1 MKTNLNPGAAFFGLV
16 ASASLVLASCSPKT
30 SPVSTEAPTSTT
42 IVTRI
47 PTFAPTPTATPLSLP
62 AFSLQP
68 GQFYFSMDGQPGLFY
83 SRNVAVINP
92 TEFWTLMDWSVAGGT
107 RMIRFGLANY
117 IGMGGWPFTSTGEL
131 NEPVIKNWEN
141 VIDAAAAHGLFICPW
156 FSGVGD
162 RVGDSSEWAGNP
174 FNAANG
180 GPVQNPTDIFQEG
193 TTANT
198 LWFDY
203 VTRLVTRWKDRPN
216 ILCWEVLGEANAIKN
231 ITEQQGIAF
240 AEKMARVIHAA
251 DPHQRPITAS
261 LVDEGPSW
269 PNFFASPAIDIIQTH
284 PYPDSRKLDRT
295 LVDFVHRLLARYHKP
310 VLTGE
315 SGFNANPMTSPDWIT
330 ASPRAPIGVEH
341 AIWAGVVSGMMNGR
355 GLFWE
360 DAYGV
365 YFRPLRYVWLNKYA
379 EAELPTFRFTS
390 GVDFTDFKPLNVLYP
405 NGSKVWGASVGND
418 HMVLGWFRDAAS
430 EPPDWNLLPNIS
442 GQTVTIV
449 IPGSAKDW
457 QVDFYNTKTGN
468 ALGGSTLLTR
478 QGDHVTIAMPD
489 FTDDVAFKLFVNTS
503 GGVIAPPTPAPL
515 PTIVALTSTDPLAGQ
530 WEGTS
535 YAETSDFGAVMNVTI
550 QPGCEVGSICGKI
563 ATDWCFIDLVL
574 NQING
579 NTLVFEEK
587 NVSGTSTCP
596 AGGVDKLTLQT
607 DGTILLRFEPEP
619 SGTSVSNG
627 ILHSGQSPKM
637 SVITAT
643 PPAPTPS
650 LATSAG
656 ATPIS
661 VNNTDPIAGKWS
673 GTISNAAG
681 TFTTPVKLTI
691 QAGCAQGNTCG
702 IYNAPQMGCAGDLFL
717 QNINGENFLFQEQ
730 NVTGGSSCKA
740 GGYEQLQLNSD
751 GSLTYQY
758 LASPGYPAISTGTL
772 KHP

>member
-1 MKTNLNPGAAFFGLV
+1 
-16 ASASLVLASCSPKT
+16 
-30 SPVSTEAPTSTT
+30 
-42 IVTRI
+42 
-47 PTFAPTPTATPLSLP
+47 
-62 AFSLQP
+62 
-68 GQFYFSMDGQPGLFY
+68 
-83 SRNVAVINP
+83 
-92 TEFWTLMDWSVAGGT
+92 
-107 RMIRFGLANY
+107 
-117 IGMGGWPFTSTGEL
+117 
-131 NEPVIKNWEN
+131 
-141 VIDAAAAHGLFICPW
+141 
-156 FSGVGD
+156 
-162 RVGDSSEWAGNP
+162 
-174 FNAANG
+174 
-180 GPVQNPTDIFQEG
+180 
-193 TTANT
+193 
-198 LWFDY
+198 
-203 VTRLVTRWKDRPN
+203 
-216 ILCWEVLGEANAIKN
+216 
-231 ITEQQGIAF
+231 
-240 AEKMARVIHAA
+240 
-251 DPHQRPITAS
+251 
-261 LVDEGPSW
+261 
-269 PNFFASPAIDIIQTH
+269 
-284 PYPDSRKLDRT
+284 
-295 LVDFVHRLLARYHKP
+295 
-310 VLTGE
+310 
-315 SGFNANPMTSPDWIT
+315 
-330 ASPRAPIGVEH
+330 
-341 AIWAGVVSGMMNGR
+341 
-355 GLFWE
+355 
-360 DAYGV
+360 
-365 YFRPLRYVWLNKYA
+365 
-379 EAELPTFRFTS
+379 
-390 GVDFTDFKPLNVLYP
+390 
-405 NGSKVWGASVGND
+405 
-418 HMVLGWFRDAAS
+418 MVLGWFRDATS

-442 GQTVTIV
+442 GQTVTLV

-457 QVDFYNTKTGN
+457 QVDFYDTKTGN

-478 QGDHVTIAMPD
+478 QGDHVKIAMPD
-489 FTDDVAFKLFVNTS
+489 FTDDIAFKLFVNTT
-503 GGVIAPPTPAPL
+503 GAVIAPPTPAPL

-535 YAETSDFGAVMNVTI
+535 YEETSDFGAVMNVTI

-579 NTLVFEEK
+579 NTLVFDEK

-607 DGTILLRFEPEP
+607 DGTILLRFESEP

-627 ILHSGQSPKM
+627 VLHRGQSPKM

-650 LATSAG
+650 LATFAG

-717 QNINGENFLFQEQ
+717 QNINGETFLFQEQ